1 MSRQAT
7 RIRVL
12 KNRLSSISAYAEG
25 AIKTDDGS
33 KDEETKI
40 LIPWSGELDSG
51 PVLVW
56 SQPASGEGGVSPGIW
71 LSSGAIKERMLW
83 REALVTA

>member
-1 MSRQAT
+1 MLPVTVISST
-7 RIRVL
+7 GIR
-12 KNRLSSISAYAEG
+12 RFPAFEAASSG
-25 AIKTDDGS
+25 
-33 KDEETKI
+33 
-40 LIPWSGELDSG
+40 WSGVLDSG

-56 SQPASGEGGVSPGIW
+56 SQPASGEGGVSPEIW